1 MCLFAFYT
9 FARVG
14 EITTSA
20 SGTTIYLHQ
29 VSKLVNDNQE
39 AVAFKVTF
47 LNYKHNYNK
56 SPFSLTISRQTT
68 CCPVQHLL
76 AYLQARGNTPGPLF
90 QMPNGSPVPRAIFT
104 EKLSTALKFCGLDP
118 TRYKGHSFHIGAATH
133 AADKG
138 MSDAQIR
145 TMGRW
150 KSNAFLKYIRLQ
162 SMSI

>member
-1 MCLFAFYT
+1 M
-9 FARVG
+9 
-14 EITTSA
+14 I
-20 SGTTIYLHQ
+20 
-29 VSKLVNDNQE
+29 SKK
-39 AVAFKVTF
+39 AFKVTF